1 MCAALLA
8 SFVMLGAAGCAE
20 EADNIETTQGAVVTW
35 TNLQLLNNWQSY
47 GPGYTPQV
55 AIIDGA
61 VTFKG
66 ALKGPNANSDVAFKL
81 DGPTFSA
88 FRTIPPDG
96 AMMRT
101 VMKDDVGGTIFV
113 QLTVDGS
120 SVPVHIVQDGVA
132 ANGIGPK
139 AREFT
144 SLDGVA
150 FDQQAG
156 SVLVYNYDHWRSKY
170 GFRQSPLGAC
180 TGQFQDCG
188 VYAKL
193 QGGFVRLQ
201 GVLQARD
208 IDDFD
213 GNLFT
218 LPSSLR
224 TGQMVTVPVTLGG
237 DSPPNQRFGILTV
250 YPDGNVSMSG
260 DPLAAVGSLAFDG
273 VAYSK
278 TNTGNVPLPLAS
290 NWVAYSSRQVKV
302 GNFGGVVRFQGAIK
316 NGNSIQLATVP
327 AGLRPSKTV
336 RVVGDIFQSAWQVT
350 IIIEPTGFMW
360 FQGAPLNYAATYLSL
375 DSVSYPL

>member
-1 MCAALLA
+1 
-8 SFVMLGAAGCAE
+8 
-20 EADNIETTQGAVVTW
+20 
-35 TNLQLLNNWQSY
+35 LQLLNGWQSY
-47 GPGYTPQV
+47 GTGYTPQV

-61 VTFKG
+61 VTCKG
-66 ALKGPNANSDVAFKL
+66 ALKGTNATSDVAFKL

-88 FRTIPPDG
+88 FRTIPADG

-101 VMKDDVGGTIFV
+101 VMANDKGGTIFV

-132 ANGIGPK
+132 ANGIGSD
-139 AREFT
+139 ARAFT

-156 SVLVYNYDHWRSKY
+156 SVLVYNYGHWRSKY

-193 QGGFVRLQ
+193 QSGFIRFQ

-208 IDDFD
+208 INDFD
-213 GNLFT
+213 GFLFT
-218 LPSSLR
+218 LPSSMR
-224 TGQMVTVPVTLGG
+224 TGQLLTVPVTLGG
-237 DSPPNQRFGILTV
+237 DSSLNQRFGILSV
-250 YPDGNVSMSG
+250 YPDGNVFMSG
-260 DPLAAVGSLAFDG
+260 DPQAAVGSLSFDG
-273 VAYSK
+273 VAYSR
-278 TNTGNVPLPLAS
+278 TNAGNVTLPLVS
-290 NWVAYSSRQVKV
+290 NWVPYSARTVKV

-316 NGNSIQLATVP
+316 NGNSIQIATLP
-327 AGLRPSKTV
+327 ADLRPSKTV
-336 RVVGDIFQSAWQVT
+336 RVVADIFQSAWQVT
-350 IIIEPTGFMW
+350 IIVEPTGFMW

-375 DSVSYPL
+375 DSVSFPL